1 MWLTDDS
8 FFFFPLFSIEFLS
21 LTSNSKMRKIKFW
34 TKTKLSQTKGTM
46 IKKKK
51 TENKGIKKN
60 FFVQILNWSHHLV
73 VL

>member
-1 MWLTDDS
+1 
-8 FFFFPLFSIEFLS
+8 
-21 LTSNSKMRKIKFW
+21 MRKIKFW

-46 IKKKK
+46 IKKK

>member
-21 LTSNSKMRKIKFW
+21 LTNNSKMRKIKFW
-34 TKTKLSQTKGTM
+34 TKTKLSKTKGTM
-46 IKKKK
+46 IKK
-51 TENKGIKKN
+51 TENKGTKKN
-60 FFVQILNWSHHLV
+60 FFVQILDWSHHLV